1 MNRLLADGVLCAHL
15 ALVLF
20 ITLGLPAIPLGGL
33 RGWRWVRS
41 FRFRAAHLAAI
52 SVVAAEALAGIACPL
67 TVWED
72 ALRGRGGGDSF
83 VARLLHRVLFYDLP
97 EWVFTTSYAM
107 LAVAALA
114 LWRAV
119 PPRTSRSSSGGGEG
133 GAAS

>member
-1 MNRLLADGVLCAHL
+1 MSRLLADAVLFVHL

-20 ITLGLPAIPLGGL
+20 ITLGFPAISLGGF

-41 FRFRAAHLAAI
+41 FRLRVAHLAAI
-52 SVVAAEALAGIACPL
+52 AVVAAESLVGIACPL

-72 ALRGRGGGDSF
+72 ALRGRGGGESF

-97 EWVFTTSYAM
+97 EWVFTTAY
-107 LAVAALA
+107 LTLTLGAVV

-119 PPRTSRSSSGGGEG
+119 PPGGRRHD
-133 GAAS
+133 